1 MTASDH
7 SGLKAIIVLGK
18 KIVAELPTTNQFN
31 TLKSFP
37 LYGTNIQLLSKLFSE
52 IDSLSLSTQVEVN
65 KALGAPFD
73 SLASRS
79 RIMEQANESADAIVT
94 FLTSGLKGAIPQI
107 ETIYQHLAVV
117 DQVEE

>member
-18 KIVAELPTTNQFN
+18 KIVSELPKTNQFN

-37 LYGTNIQLLSKLFSE
+37 LYGTNIQRLTKLFSE
-52 IDSLSLSTQVEVN
+52 IDSLSLSTQVQVN

-73 SLASRS
+73 SAASRS
-79 RIMEQANESADAIVT
+79 RVMEQANESFNEILT

-107 ETIYQHLAVV
+107 ESIYESLATA